1 MEARLGCSEAV
12 SKKTPRASDK
22 QRRSALGYNLG
33 SSARSCADKANSAM
47 RPQDPPL
54 KTTLRS
60 SLRDSGQAGQ
70 VVWGTRKTKSRS
82 LVATLLVM
90 TPLWLRC
97 SPIGSSRALDDTI
110 LIPTSSRIGRGA
122 LYLFITAGL
131 SELGLA

>member
-54 KTTLRS
+54 KKTLRS
-60 SLRDSGQAGQ
+60 SGQA
-70 VVWGTRKTKSRS
+70 VWGTRKTKSRS